1 MTRLSVCARER
12 GCVSSTKTF
21 SYEKGRFVQV
31 TQSGLI
37 QIIRFKELREK
48 SLVNFKSMLGLAVV
62 GFLFILDINR
72 ERKEN

>member
-1 MTRLSVCARER
+1 MTRLSACARER
-12 GCVSSTKTF
+12 GCVSPTKTF

-48 SLVNFKSMLGLAVV
+48 SLVNFKSVLGLAVV